1 MLSHRKRLTNM
12 NEDLKEIRNA
22 AQNIAI
28 GVGEDLIKVSRKYTE
43 FLAAVDP
50 KFTGGQL
57 PKLHSGPFFFC
68 FLSFV
73 SLAELRLESETSH
86 FSNYM

>member
-1 MLSHRKRLTNM
+1 M

-28 GVGEDLIKVSRKYTE
+28 GVGEDLIKVARKYTE

-50 KFTGGQL
+50 KRSHLEAGGTASNLQVVNS
-57 PKLHSGPFFFC
+57 PNYTPVPSFFVFSL
-68 FLSFV
+68 LSLWL
-73 SLAELRLESETSH
+73 S
-86 FSNYM
+86 